1 MRRWA
6 VALALASHLS
16 AGAMAQADTPSGT
29 RPTFTDRQLTAV
41 PNSTAILR
49 TMWVPGLDDGFV
61 PQGLTVHDGF
71 VFLSGYL
78 SVDPKQGRG
87 PCRLFR
93 IDPRNLAVNGRL
105 DLPAACG
112 HAGGAARGGR
122 GTLYVADT
130 HVVFEI
136 RLTSGPGEI
145 GTIVRSTKLNGK
157 LLGSF
162 AAGSSDA
169 FWLGGY
175 RREGD
180 AETRLYRIPF
190 TALAAPEIDET
201 QASASLPLPD
211 RAQGA
216 AFAPDGRLWITRSSS
231 KFGELLRLDPQT
243 GAIQARYDMPAGIE
257 DISFAS
263 DGRLWS
269 VVEAGSRRWN
279 SWTTFFPLV
288 FEIDVARLR

>member
-1 MRRWA
+1 MRRL
-6 VALALASHLS
+6 ALALL
-16 AGAMAQADTPSGT
+16 MAVQLMAAATAEANQPTGT
-29 RPTFTDRQLTAV
+29 RPTFTDRQLTGV
-41 PNSTAILR
+41 PNGAAILR
-49 TMWVPGLDDGFV
+49 SLWVPGLDDGFV
-61 PQGLTVHDGF
+61 PQGLAIQDGI
-71 VFLSGYL
+71 VFLSGYV

-87 PCRLFR
+87 PCRLYR
-93 IDPRNLAVNGRL
+93 IDPQSLAVNGRL

-112 HAGGAARGGR
+112 HAGGAARGSR

-130 HVVFEI
+130 HVVIEV
-136 RLTSGPGEI
+136 RLTSGTGEV
-145 GTIVRSTKLNGK
+145 GTVVRTTRLKGR

-169 FWLGGY
+169 LWLGGY

-201 QASASLPLPD
+201 QATASLPLPD

-216 AFAPDGRLWITRSSS
+216 AFAPDGGLWITRSGS
-231 KFGELLRLDPQT
+231 KFGELLRLDPKT
-243 GAIQARYDMPAGIE
+243 GSIRTRHDMPAGIE
-257 DISFAS
+257 DISFAP